1 MKVTLNKRNIPCL
14 ASGITPTI
22 KSVFKLLT
30 FSTEVQFTTEL
41 ALMDTQQRIK
51 VDDATQMITEI
62 YLDDQTA
69 VRGNF

>member
-1 MKVTLNKRNIPCL
+1 MKVTLNKRNIPRL

-51 VDDATQMITEI
+51 VDDATQMITEV

>member
-1 MKVTLNKRNIPCL
+1 MKVTLNKRNIPRL

-51 VDDATQMITEI
+51 VDDATQMITEV
-62 YLDDQTA
+62 YLDDQTT

>member
-1 MKVTLNKRNIPCL
+1 MKVTLNKRNRPCL

-51 VDDATQMITEI
+51 VDDATQMITEV